1 MDFDQVTVNG
11 VNSNIIIT
19 VSSNNYRQVKS
30 MTIDEKLQHFYEVS
44 LDEAREDAARA
55 IQDHKDYLQKVLEE
69 HRQSRTQTAEAEVK
83 AETEH
88 VRREVNKA
96 LSSEQI
102 TLKRNWSL
110 KQNELKETLFAEVK
124 NRVQQFTATPEYQDY
139 LCRRIREAKDF
150 AEDDEILIFLS
161 SNDKEL
167 LDSLTAR
174 TGCPLQV
181 SSENFLGGIRAEIP
195 AKNILIDNSFAANLA
210 AMHKEFKFDGGLNHE

>member
-1 MDFDQVTVNG
+1 
-11 VNSNIIIT
+11 
-19 VSSNNYRQVKS
+19 

-69 HRQSRTQTAEAEVK
+69 HKQSRTQTAEAEVK

-110 KQNELKETLFAEVK
+110 KQNELKETLFVEVK

-195 AKNILIDNSFAANLA
+195 AKNILIDNSFAENLA
-210 AMHKEFKFDGGLNHE
+210 AMHKEFKYDGGLNHE

>member
-1 MDFDQVTVNG
+1 
-11 VNSNIIIT
+11 
-19 VSSNNYRQVKS
+19 

-69 HRQSRTQTAEAEVK
+69 HKQSRIQTAEAEVK

-102 TLKRNWSL
+102 TLKRNWPL

-210 AMHKEFKFDGGLNHE
+210 AMRKEFKFDGGLNHE

>member
-1 MDFDQVTVNG
+1 
-11 VNSNIIIT
+11 
-19 VSSNNYRQVKS
+19 

-69 HRQSRTQTAEAEVK
+69 HKQSRIQTAEAEVK

-195 AKNILIDNSFAANLA
+195 AKNILIDNSFLSAYEKLK
-210 AMHKEFKFDGGLNHE
+210 KEFKFDGGLSHE

>member
-1 MDFDQVTVNG
+1 
-11 VNSNIIIT
+11 
-19 VSSNNYRQVKS
+19 

-69 HRQSRTQTAEAEVK
+69 HKQSRIQTAEAEVK

-150 AEDDEILIFLS
+150 AEDVEILIFLS

-167 LDSLTAR
+167 LDSLKAR

-195 AKNILIDNSFAANLA
+195 AKNILIDNSFLSAYEKLK
-210 AMHKEFKFDGGLNHE
+210 KEFKFDGGLNHE

>member
-1 MDFDQVTVNG
+1 
-11 VNSNIIIT
+11 
-19 VSSNNYRQVKS
+19 

-69 HRQSRTQTAEAEVK
+69 HKQSRIQTAEAEVK

-139 LCRRIREAKDF
+139 LCRRIREANDV
-150 AEDDEILIFLS
+150 AEFDEILIFLS
-161 SNDKEL
+161 SNDKVL
-167 LDSLTAR
+167 LDSLPAR

-210 AMHKEFKFDGGLNHE
+210 AMRKEFKFDGGLNHE

>member
-1 MDFDQVTVNG
+1 MYDKKIGSGLLQVEVNG
-11 VNSNIIIT
+11 FFS
-19 VSSNNYRQVKS
+19 
-30 MTIDEKLQHFYEVS
+30 
-44 LDEAREDAARA
+44 
-55 IQDHKDYLQKVLEE
+55 YLQDMIRYTRNFVQGRYTNFGEM
-69 HRQSRTQTAEAEVK
+69 RTFGVEAEVK

>member
-1 MDFDQVTVNG
+1 
-11 VNSNIIIT
+11 
-19 VSSNNYRQVKS
+19 

-69 HRQSRTQTAEAEVK
+69 HKQSRTQTAEAEVK

-161 SNDKEL
+161 PNDKEL

-195 AKNILIDNSFAANLA
+195 AKNILIDNSFAANLE

>member
-69 HRQSRTQTAEAEVK
+69 HKQSRTQTAEAEVK

-161 SNDKEL
+161 PNDKEL

-195 AKNILIDNSFAANLA
+195 AKNILIDNSFAANLT

>member
-1 MDFDQVTVNG
+1 
-11 VNSNIIIT
+11 
-19 VSSNNYRQVKS
+19 

-44 LDEAREDAARA
+44 LDEAREDTARA

-69 HRQSRTQTAEAEVK
+69 HKQSRIQTAEAEVK

-195 AKNILIDNSFAANLA
+195 AKNILIDNSFLSAYEKLK
-210 AMHKEFKFDGGLNHE
+210 KEFKFDGGLSHE